1 LTQINDNLFTVT
13 HANRALPLQRHFW
26 GPTDGEQIQAVR
38 QQQTPTNKRL
48 LSETQGDL
56 FGQHFAIDIL
66 GYQPYLH
73 PDSKSIRQGFDAVF
87 YDPQTQA
94 YVIAEFKGQT
104 SQESTLQS
112 QPDWPL
118 TTCQKI
124 INSQPPY
131 QQVSE
136 YERQIAQTLLQLY
149 DRGAVLRYEVI
160 RSGVDS
166 QNRHYTQLE
175 KQTRLEKQHTLE
187 NPTITRTPHPNRF
200 LNR

>member
-1 LTQINDNLFTVT
+1 MPQINDTLFTVT
-13 HANRALPLQRHFW
+13 HNNHALPLQRHIW
-26 GPTDGEQIQAVR
+26 SPTDGQHIQAVY

-56 FGQHFAIDIL
+56 FGQRFATEHL

-87 YDPQTQA
+87 FDPQTQA

-104 SQESTLQS
+104 SRESTLQTQS
-112 QPDWPL
+112 DWPL

-124 INSQPPY
+124 VHGQPPY

-136 YERQIAQTLLQLY
+136 YEREIAQTLLQLY
-149 DRGAVLRYEVI
+149 DRGTVLRYEVI
-160 RSGVDS
+160 RSGVDP
-166 QNRHYTQLE
+166 QGRHYTQLE

-187 NPTITRTPHPNRF
+187 NSAMTHTHHRSLSR
-200 LNR
+200 